1 MFGARCGIIREI
13 LGMKKR
19 LDSRTR
25 RKWDALIE
33 AEGKAVGLTDC
44 RPFLERK
51 LVNDIFYEGLCK
63 GCPCIVKC
71 SSRAPESIVN
81 EYELAKRLYE
91 TDPVHFPAVFA
102 YHPGPWAFVA
112 TEKIAGDRSLA
123 DEPDEKYADEVLA
136 ILDSLYRA
144 NVIHRDILPSNF
156 LIAPDGHLKL
166 IDFQFAV
173 DMNNPRIDPWLK
185 RHPTYHFAVFAA
197 VLMRDRAWWDDAGFA
212 GMLLPSMWRRAQS
225 RMGRL
230 RFEVPLSS
238 SDRFRLGLYALGL
251 RIQRVFCPRGSSRRQ
266 ALDRRLER
274 FGSK

>member
-63 GCPCIVKC
+63 GRPCIVKC

-112 TEKIAGDRSLA
+112 T
-123 DEPDEKYADEVLA
+123 
-136 ILDSLYRA
+136 
-144 NVIHRDILPSNF
+144 
-156 LIAPDGHLKL
+156 
-166 IDFQFAV
+166 
-173 DMNNPRIDPWLK
+173 
-185 RHPTYHFAVFAA
+185 
-197 VLMRDRAWWDDAGFA
+197 
-212 GMLLPSMWRRAQS
+212 
-225 RMGRL
+225 
-230 RFEVPLSS
+230 
-238 SDRFRLGLYALGL
+238 
-251 RIQRVFCPRGSSRRQ
+251 
-266 ALDRRLER
+266 
-274 FGSK
+274 

>member
-1 MFGARCGIIREI
+1 
-13 LGMKKR
+13 MKKR
-19 LDSRTR
+19 LDSRMR

-81 EYELAKRLYE
+81 EYTLAKRLYE
-91 TDPVHFPAVFA
+91 TDPVHFPAA
-102 YHPGPWAFVA
+102 YACHPGPWAFVA
-112 TEKIAGDRSLA
+112 TEKIAGG
-123 DEPDEKYADEVLA
+123 VLA

-156 LIAPDGHLKL
+156 LIAPNGHLKL

-197 VLMRDRAWWDDAGFA
+197 VLMRDHAWWDDAGFA
-212 GMLLPSMWRRAQS
+212 GMLLPSMWRRVQS

-238 SDRFRLGLYALGL
+238 SDRFRLGLFSLGL
-251 RIQRVFCPRGSSRRQ
+251 RIQRVFCSKGSSRRQ
-266 ALDRRLER
+266 AIDRRLER
-274 FGSK
+274 FGFK